1 MKVIVKI
8 RFRSL
13 SANILRAQIWC
24 GERPLDKT
32 NICRLIP
39 LSHTDRPDYRHKRLW
54 STNKWEFDYAVYA
67 YSITVL
73 CFVNK
78 FRRFFEVGLRK
89 NCPQWTGWLE
99 ASRFQRFNGLL
110 AANKKV
116 HYDAE
121 DFHSK
126 PTSLWIS
133 QGLKRVSV
141 WNLFAEFKRFQLSS
155 RVHSRDLSASECR
168 KVT

>member
-13 SANILRAQIWC
+13 SANILRAQICC

-89 NCPQWTGWLE
+89 KPATDVLARGVQIPKL
-99 ASRFQRFNGLL
+99 NGLL

-126 PTSLWIS
+126 TEVFVGFAASRL
-133 QGLKRVSV
+133 GFKACKRLKFICRV
-141 WNLFAEFKRFQLSS
+141 
-155 RVHSRDLSASECR
+155 
-168 KVT
+168 